1 VRTLP
6 NECSVGV
13 WGCGWGGERRGEREE
28 RRGEER
34 RGRKLGRAD
43 WEERKRQ
50 RPALGGERP
59 PFLPSG
65 LVLLS
70 RCGAC
75 ACVYVCVCVF

>member
-1 VRTLP
+1 M
-6 NECSVGV
+6 
-13 WGCGWGGERRGEREE
+13 
-28 RRGEER
+28 
-34 RGRKLGRAD
+34 RAD

-75 ACVYVCVCVF
+75 ACVYVCAFFFEKKFVEGVSDIQTERVWGGCDGLWNESEY